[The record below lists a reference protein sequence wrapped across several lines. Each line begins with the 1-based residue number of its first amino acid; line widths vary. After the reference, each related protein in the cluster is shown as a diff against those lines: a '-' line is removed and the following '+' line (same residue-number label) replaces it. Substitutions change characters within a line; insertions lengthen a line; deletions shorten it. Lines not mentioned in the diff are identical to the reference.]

1 MRAELKSRLAWG
13 YRVRFTAIVSKEP
26 GSDYDAR
33 FPDLPE
39 CVSSGGTFAE
49 LQCNARD
56 ALARHLTGLRANGLP
71 IPPPTP
77 LDSVEAG
84 KAVALMVVEVPD

>member
-1 MRAELKSRLAWG
+1 MRAEFKSRLRGGA
-13 YRVRFTAIVSKEP
+13 ACVSLRSSAKRP

-39 CVSSGGTFAE
+39 RVSSGGTFAE

-56 ALARHLTGLRANGLP
+56 ALARHLTGLRANGYRFRRQRR
-71 IPPPTP
+71 
-77 LDSVEAG
+77 
-84 KAVALMVVEVPD
+84 

>member
-1 MRAELKSRLAWG
+1 MLAFPIFQSASARAGLSPSFNAMRAMHSPA
-13 YRVRFTAIVSKEP
+13 TSP
-26 GSDYDAR
+26 
-33 FPDLPE
+33 
-39 CVSSGGTFAE
+39 
-49 LQCNARD
+49 
-56 ALARHLTGLRANGLP
+56 LRANGLP